1 MAVILGEMATTTNS
15 PPAPRSRH
23 ARQNESRSSRSPLFV
38 VVVILLAIG
47 IVAGGVVI
55 GRHLAAGS
63 EAAAL
68 SSTVPPK
75 PTAMPAPP
83 PLAAPTPGVPAPA
96 GTGQFATDFGSLA
109 ADLNAKVGIV
119 VRALGT
125 GPEPVSAG
133 DWSTGTAWSTIKV
146 PLAIAG
152 LRETDPPEATEAMR
166 AAITQSDNEAAESI
180 WEGLGDPA
188 VAAKKVEAVLAEFG
202 APTPVESQ
210 KVRPEFTAFGQTTW
224 TLNDQATFLSSAA
237 CDPRNKPIM
246 DLMGQIAP
254 DQSWGLGEIPGAEFK
269 GGWGPSLEGSY
280 LVRQLGVIPVRDGFA
295 VVAVA
300 AEPNSGSFDDGTLD
314 LTQIANWLQQ
324 HVDLLPAGNCAS

>member
-1 MAVILGEMATTTNS
+1 MATTTNS

-55 GRHLAAGS
+55 GRHLASGS

-75 PTAMPAPP
+75 PTAMPPP
-83 PLAAPTPGVPAPA
+83 PPPAAPTPGAPAPA
-96 GTGQFATDFGSLA
+96 GTGQFATDFASLA
-109 ADLNAKVGIV
+109 AEINAKAGIV
-119 VRALGT
+119 VRAVGA
-125 GPEPVSAG
+125 GPEPVTAG

-152 LRETDPPEATEAMR
+152 LRETDPPAATDAMR
-166 AAITQSDNEAAESI
+166 AAITQSDNDAAESI
-180 WEGLGDPA
+180 WQGLGDPTA
-188 VAAKKVEAVLAEFG
+188 AAKKVEAVLAESG
-202 APTPVESQ
+202 APTTVESQ

-224 TLNDQATFLSSAA
+224 SLSDQATFLSSAA
-237 CDPRNKPIM
+237 CDPRNQPIM
-246 DLMGQIAP
+246 DLMGQIAS
-254 DQSWGLGEIPGAEFK
+254 DQSWGLGEITGAKFK
-269 GGWGPSLEGSY
+269 GGWGPSLEGNY
-280 LVRQLGVIPVRDGFA
+280 LVRQFGVIPVRDGFA

-300 AEPNSGSFDDGTLD
+300 VEPNSGSFDDGTLD
-314 LTQIANWLQQ
+314 LMQIATWLQQ
-324 HVDLLPAGNCAS
+324 HADLLPAGNCP